1 MPVVSIKTVK
11 RHYLGEPY
19 TKCNHTFSTNDY
31 NKWDEFQDEVYSQS
45 DCKIKQWIKKLES
58 RCSCYPNYIH
68 HVGMHKQFINW
79 SSQDLTKYFFGQK
92 YKFFSKIFQPRN
104 IFSAKNIFYKND
116 FFSDKFLFQD
126 LSAKKYIFG
135 QNIYFLPKISK

>member
-31 NKWDEFQDEVYSQS
+31 DEWDEFQDEVYSQS
-45 DCKIKQWIKKLES
+45 DCKIKQWIKKTES

-68 HVGMHKQFINW
+68 HVGMHKQFINI
-79 SSQDLTKYFFGQK
+79 DLTRFDQIFFWPN
-92 YKFFSKIFQPRN
+92 IFQPKN
-104 IFSAKNIFYKND
+104 IFSAKNIFDKND
-116 FFSDKFLFQD
+116 FFE
-126 LSAKKYIFG
+126 
-135 QNIYFLPKISK
+135 